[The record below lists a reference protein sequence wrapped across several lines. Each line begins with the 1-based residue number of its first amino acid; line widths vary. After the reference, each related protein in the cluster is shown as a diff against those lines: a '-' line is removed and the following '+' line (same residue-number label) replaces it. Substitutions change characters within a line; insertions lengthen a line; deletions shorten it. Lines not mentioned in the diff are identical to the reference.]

1 MRISKTV
8 LKKSWEVMK
17 MMSRFSYS
25 LKQAFKQIRRNKGM
39 TVTSFFAITAMMIIL
54 GIFFMLIV
62 NINTAAETVKNDY
75 NNIEVFF
82 KDEVSMDQINATKAD
97 VEKWE
102 QVDTVTVRT
111 KAEALE
117 ILKVRW
123 GDNGYLLDGLSTN
136 PLPNSIVITVDSL
149 DKADAVAAKA
159 EKITG
164 AEDVNFYKDT
174 VEKLVAATR
183 GFQIAAVIVMAIL
196 ILVSIIVVSNT
207 IKLTVFN
214 RSDEIIIMKY
224 VGATN
229 WFIRAPFLLEGI
241 LIGFFSAIISSG
253 LIVAIYASVKQFIG
267 ADVLS
272 ILSVS
277 LVPLGFLAFNL
288 VLIFIAL
295 GISIGAWGSMISM
308 RRFLDT
314 K

>member
-1 MRISKTV
+1 
-8 LKKSWEVMK
+8 